1 MSIHQIS
8 AYPCDV
14 SDDDHADTTLA
25 KQVCELQSQ
34 FVALQKHSGQKG
46 KAKNA
51 KLVEVSALS
60 KVVTESQAQII
71 APAK

>member
-8 AYPCDV
+8 AYPCNA
-14 SDDDHADTTLA
+14 SDDDHADVTLA

-34 FVALQKHSGQKG
+34 VVSLQKHSGQKD

-51 KLVEVSALS
+51 KLFEVSALR
-60 KVVTESQAQII
+60 KVVTESQAQIT
-71 APAK
+71 AAAK